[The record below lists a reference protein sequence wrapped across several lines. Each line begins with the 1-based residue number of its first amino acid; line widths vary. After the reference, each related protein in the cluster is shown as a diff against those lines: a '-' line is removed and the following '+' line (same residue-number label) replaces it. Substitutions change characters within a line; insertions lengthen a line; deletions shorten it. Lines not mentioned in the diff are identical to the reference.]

1 MKCVEN
7 VTLSHSEGLNPYLA
21 GGENLFPY
29 LPLLRD
35 PDTIRAMIA
44 RTLLFI
50 TLLAAFSF
58 SLRAGAVDVK
68 FTQIY
73 PNMEFSRP
81 LALVVPPDGSN
92 RRFVV
97 EQTGKIKILPSD
109 ESAKEAELFADFTN
123 HMSVEKDFEEG
134 LLGLAFHPKF
144 ADNGKFYVYYSAQ
157 GPKVAVLSEFTVG
170 DDGKGDLKSERILMK
185 IQQPEWNHN
194 SGNIIFGPKDGLL
207 YISVGD
213 GGLRD
218 GVHLLAQRLQAWNGK
233 VLRIDV
239 DSKSPGREYGIPEDN
254 PFTDNPIA
262 SPEIYAL
269 GLRNPWGSWIDPETG
284 LFWLAD
290 VGQDFYE
297 EINLIERG
305 GNYGW
310 NYREA
315 THEFAGR
322 AALMQALK
330 RKDKGVEKMEFID
343 PIHEYPRTDGISIT
357 GGFVYRGKIDALK
370 NHYIYGDWGT
380 GRIWGLTYDEAS
392 KSVTQNVPLRTPEQ
406 VAEGM
411 IKPTGFYP
419 DENGEAIVLGWQGK
433 IFRITE

>member
-1 MKCVEN
+1 MPSKEV
-7 VTLSHSEGLNPYLA
+7 LDIIY
-21 GGENLFPY
+21 
-29 LPLLRD
+29 
-35 PDTIRAMIA
+35 AMIA
-44 RTLLFI
+44 RITSLVTLF
-50 TLLAAFSF
+50 AVF
-58 SLRAGAVDVK
+58 SLVAPSDAADLK

-73 PNMEFSRP
+73 PNLEFSRP
-81 LALVVPPDGSN
+81 LALMVPPDGSG
-92 RRFVV
+92 RRFLV
-97 EQTGKIKILPSD
+97 EQTGLIRMLPSD
-109 ESAKEAELFADFTN
+109 ESTSDTDVFADFTN

-144 ADNGKFYVYYSAQ
+144 ADNGKFYVSYSAQ
-157 GPKVAVLSEFTVG
+157 GPKRLVLSEFSVG
-170 DDGKGDLKSERILMK
+170 DNGKANLKSERILMK

-194 SGNIIFGPKDGLL
+194 SGNIVFGPKDGFL
-207 YISVGD
+207 YLSVGD

-239 DSKSPGREYGIPEDN
+239 DSKSPGREYGVPEDN
-254 PFTDNPIA
+254 PFIDNPIA

-290 VGQDFYE
+290 VGQDFHE
-297 EINLIERG
+297 EVNLIERG

-315 THEFAGR
+315 MHEFAGR
-322 AALMQALK
+322 APLMQTLK
-330 RKDKGVEKMEFID
+330 RKDKGIEKLQFID

-380 GRIWGLTYDEAS
+380 GRIWGLEYDTAAKKVSENIA
-392 KSVTQNVPLRTPEQ
+392 LRTPEQ
-406 VAEGM
+406 VAEGL
-411 IKPTGFYP
+411 IKPTGIYP
-419 DENGEAIVLGWQGK
+419 DENGEAIILGWQGK
-433 IFRITE
+433 LYRITE

>member
-1 MKCVEN
+1 MI
-7 VTLSHSEGLNPYLA
+7 Y
-21 GGENLFPY
+21 
-29 LPLLRD
+29 
-35 PDTIRAMIA
+35 AMIA
-44 RTLLFI
+44 RITSLVTLF
-50 TLLAAFSF
+50 AVFSF
-58 SLRAGAVDVK
+58 VAPSDAADVK

-73 PNMEFSRP
+73 PNLEFSRP
-81 LALVVPPDGSN
+81 LALIVPPDGSG
-92 RRFVV
+92 RRFLV
-97 EQTGKIKILPSD
+97 EQTGLIRVLPSD
-109 ESAKEAELFADFTN
+109 ESTADTDVFADFTN

-144 ADNGKFYVYYSAQ
+144 ADNGKFYVSYSAQ
-157 GPKVAVLSEFTVG
+157 GPKRLVLSEFSVG
-170 DDGKGDLKSERILMK
+170 DNGKANLKSERILMK

-194 SGNIIFGPKDGLL
+194 SGNIVFGPKDGFL
-207 YISVGD
+207 YLSVGD

-239 DSKSPGREYGIPEDN
+239 DSKSPGREYGLPEDN
-254 PFTDNPIA
+254 PFIDNPIA

-290 VGQDFYE
+290 VGQDFHE
-297 EINLIERG
+297 EVNLIERG

-315 THEFAGR
+315 MHEFAGR
-322 AALMQALK
+322 APLMQTLK
-330 RKDKGVEKMEFID
+330 RKDKGIEKLQFID

-380 GRIWGLTYDEAS
+380 GRIWGLEYDTAAKKVSENIA
-392 KSVTQNVPLRTPEQ
+392 LRTPEQ
-406 VAEGM
+406 VAEGL
-411 IKPTGFYP
+411 IKPTGIYP
-419 DENGEAIVLGWQGK
+419 DENGEAIILGWQGK
-433 IFRITE
+433 LYRITE

>member
-1 MKCVEN
+1 
-7 VTLSHSEGLNPYLA
+7 
-21 GGENLFPY
+21 
-29 LPLLRD
+29 
-35 PDTIRAMIA
+35 MIA
-44 RTLLFI
+44 RITSLVTLF
-50 TLLAAFSF
+50 AVFSF
-58 SLRAGAVDVK
+58 VAPSDAADVK

-73 PNMEFSRP
+73 PNLEFSRP
-81 LALVVPPDGSN
+81 LALIVPPDGSG
-92 RRFVV
+92 RRFLV
-97 EQTGKIKILPSD
+97 EQTGLIRVLPSD
-109 ESAKEAELFADFTN
+109 ESTSDTDVFADFTN

-134 LLGLAFHPKF
+134 LLGLAFHPRF
-144 ADNGKFYVYYSAQ
+144 ADNGKFYVSYSAQ
-157 GPKVAVLSEFTVG
+157 GPKRLVLSEFSVG
-170 DDGKGDLKSERILMK
+170 DNGKANLKSERILMK

-194 SGNIIFGPKDGLL
+194 SGNIVFGPKDGFL
-207 YISVGD
+207 YLSVGD

-239 DSKSPGREYGIPEDN
+239 DSKSPGREYGLPEDN
-254 PFTDNPIA
+254 PFIDNPIA

-290 VGQDFYE
+290 VGQDFHE
-297 EINLIERG
+297 EVNLIERG

-315 THEFAGR
+315 MHEFAGR
-322 AALMQALK
+322 VPLMQTLK
-330 RKDKGVEKMEFID
+330 RKDKGIEKLQFID

-380 GRIWGLTYDEAS
+380 GRIWGLEYDSAAKKVSENIA
-392 KSVTQNVPLRTPEQ
+392 LRTPEQ
-406 VAEGM
+406 VAEGL
-411 IKPTGFYP
+411 IKPTGIYP
-419 DENGEAIVLGWQGK
+419 DENGEAIILGWQGK
-433 IFRITE
+433 LYRITE

>member
-1 MKCVEN
+1 MI
-7 VTLSHSEGLNPYLA
+7 H
-21 GGENLFPY
+21 
-29 LPLLRD
+29 
-35 PDTIRAMIA
+35 AMIA
-44 RTLLFI
+44 RITSLVTL
-50 TLLAAFSF
+50 FSVF
-58 SLRAGAVDVK
+58 SLVAPSDAADVK

-73 PNMEFSRP
+73 PNLEFSRP
-81 LALVVPPDGSN
+81 LALMVPPDGSG
-92 RRFVV
+92 RRFLV
-97 EQTGKIKILPSD
+97 EQTGLIRMLPSD
-109 ESAKEAELFADFTN
+109 ESTSDTDVFADFTN

-144 ADNGKFYVYYSAQ
+144 ADNGKFYVSYSAQ
-157 GPKVAVLSEFTVG
+157 GPKRLVLSEFSVG
-170 DDGKGDLKSERILMK
+170 DNGKANLKSERILMK

-194 SGNIIFGPKDGLL
+194 SGNIVFGPKDGFL
-207 YISVGD
+207 YLSVGD

-239 DSKSPGREYGIPEDN
+239 DSKSPGREYGLPEDN
-254 PFTDNPIA
+254 PFIDNPIA

-290 VGQDFYE
+290 VGQDFHE
-297 EINLIERG
+297 EVNLIERG

-315 THEFAGR
+315 MHEFAGR
-322 AALMQALK
+322 VPLMQTLK
-330 RKDKGVEKMEFID
+330 RKDKGIEKLQFID

-380 GRIWGLTYDEAS
+380 GRIWGLEYDTAAKKVSENIA
-392 KSVTQNVPLRTPEQ
+392 LRTPEQ
-406 VAEGM
+406 VAEGL
-411 IKPTGFYP
+411 IKPTGIYP
-419 DENGEAIVLGWQGK
+419 DENGEAIILGWQGK
-433 IFRITE
+433 LYRITE

>member
-1 MKCVEN
+1 
-7 VTLSHSEGLNPYLA
+7 
-21 GGENLFPY
+21 
-29 LPLLRD
+29 LPSKEVLD
-35 PDTIRAMIA
+35 IIYAMIA
-44 RTLLFI
+44 RITSLVTLF
-50 TLLAAFSF
+50 AVF
-58 SLRAGAVDVK
+58 SLVAPSDAADLK

-73 PNMEFSRP
+73 PNLEFSRP
-81 LALVVPPDGSN
+81 LALIVPPDGSG
-92 RRFVV
+92 RRFLV
-97 EQTGKIKILPSD
+97 EQTGLIRMLPSD
-109 ESAKEAELFADFTN
+109 ESTSDTDVFADFTN

-144 ADNGKFYVYYSAQ
+144 ADNGKFYVSYSAQ
-157 GPKVAVLSEFTVG
+157 GPKRLVLSEFSVG
-170 DDGKGDLKSERILMK
+170 DNGKANLKSERILMK

-194 SGNIIFGPKDGLL
+194 SGNIVFGPKDGFL
-207 YISVGD
+207 YLSVGD

-239 DSKSPGREYGIPEDN
+239 DSKSPGREYGLPEDN
-254 PFTDNPIA
+254 PFIDNPIA

-290 VGQDFYE
+290 VGQDFHE
-297 EINLIERG
+297 EVNLIERG

-315 THEFAGR
+315 MHEFAGR
-322 AALMQALK
+322 APLMQTLK
-330 RKDKGVEKMEFID
+330 RKDKGIEKLQFID

-380 GRIWGLTYDEAS
+380 GRIWGLEYDTAAKKVSENIA
-392 KSVTQNVPLRTPEQ
+392 LRTPEQ
-406 VAEGM
+406 VAEGL
-411 IKPTGFYP
+411 IKPTGIYP
-419 DENGEAIVLGWQGK
+419 DENGEAIILDWQGK
-433 IFRITE
+433 LYRITE

>member
-1 MKCVEN
+1 
-7 VTLSHSEGLNPYLA
+7 
-21 GGENLFPY
+21 
-29 LPLLRD
+29 
-35 PDTIRAMIA
+35 MIA
-44 RTLLFI
+44 RITSLVTLF
-50 TLLAAFSF
+50 AVFSF
-58 SLRAGAVDVK
+58 VAPSDAADVK

-73 PNMEFSRP
+73 PNLEFSRP
-81 LALVVPPDGSN
+81 LALIVPPDGSG
-92 RRFVV
+92 RRFLV
-97 EQTGKIKILPSD
+97 EQTGLIRVLPSD
-109 ESAKEAELFADFTN
+109 ESTSDTDVFADFTN

-134 LLGLAFHPKF
+134 LLGLAFQPRF
-144 ADNGKFYVYYSAQ
+144 ADNGKFYVSYSAQ
-157 GPKVAVLSEFTVG
+157 GPKRLVLSEFSVG
-170 DDGKGDLKSERILMK
+170 DNGKANLKSERILMK

-194 SGNIIFGPKDGLL
+194 SGNIVFGPKDGFL
-207 YISVGD
+207 YLSVGD

-239 DSKSPGREYGIPEDN
+239 DSKSPGREYGLPEDN
-254 PFTDNPIA
+254 PFIDNPIA

-290 VGQDFYE
+290 VGQDFHE
-297 EINLIERG
+297 EVNLIERG

-315 THEFAGR
+315 MHEFAGR
-322 AALMQALK
+322 VPLMQTLK
-330 RKDKGVEKMEFID
+330 RKDKGIEKLQFID

-380 GRIWGLTYDEAS
+380 GRIWGLEYDTAAKKVSENIA
-392 KSVTQNVPLRTPEQ
+392 LRTPEQ
-406 VAEGM
+406 VAEGL
-411 IKPTGFYP
+411 IKPTGIYP
-419 DENGEAIVLGWQGK
+419 DENGEAIILGWQGK
-433 IFRITE
+433 LYRITE

>member
-1 MKCVEN
+1 MPSKEV
-7 VTLSHSEGLNPYLA
+7 LDIIY
-21 GGENLFPY
+21 
-29 LPLLRD
+29 
-35 PDTIRAMIA
+35 AMIA
-44 RTLLFI
+44 RITSLVTLF
-50 TLLAAFSF
+50 AVF
-58 SLRAGAVDVK
+58 SLVAPSDAADLK

-73 PNMEFSRP
+73 PNLEFSRP
-81 LALVVPPDGSN
+81 LALIVPPDGSG
-92 RRFVV
+92 RRFLV
-97 EQTGKIKILPSD
+97 EQTGLIRMLPSD
-109 ESAKEAELFADFTN
+109 ESTSDTDVFADFTN

-144 ADNGKFYVYYSAQ
+144 ADNGKFYVSYSAQ
-157 GPKVAVLSEFTVG
+157 GPKRLVLSEFSVG
-170 DDGKGDLKSERILMK
+170 DNGKANLKSERILMK

-194 SGNIIFGPKDGLL
+194 SGNIVFGPKDGFL
-207 YISVGD
+207 YLSVGD

-239 DSKSPGREYGIPEDN
+239 DSKSPGREYGLPEDN
-254 PFTDNPIA
+254 PFIDNPIA

-290 VGQDFYE
+290 VGQDFHE
-297 EINLIERG
+297 EVNLIERG

-315 THEFAGR
+315 MHEFAGR
-322 AALMQALK
+322 APLMQTLK
-330 RKDKGVEKMEFID
+330 RKDKGIEKLQFID

-380 GRIWGLTYDEAS
+380 GRIWGLEYDTAAKKVSENIA
-392 KSVTQNVPLRTPEQ
+392 LRTPEQ
-406 VAEGM
+406 VAEGL
-411 IKPTGFYP
+411 IKPTGIYP
-419 DENGEAIVLGWQGK
+419 DENGEAIILDWQGK
-433 IFRITE
+433 LYRITD

>member
-1 MKCVEN
+1 MI
-7 VTLSHSEGLNPYLA
+7 Y
-21 GGENLFPY
+21 
-29 LPLLRD
+29 
-35 PDTIRAMIA
+35 AMIA
-44 RTLLFI
+44 RITSLVTLF
-50 TLLAAFSF
+50 AVF
-58 SLRAGAVDVK
+58 SLVAPSDAADVK

-73 PNMEFSRP
+73 PNLEFSRP
-81 LALVVPPDGSN
+81 LALIVPPDGSG
-92 RRFVV
+92 RRFLV
-97 EQTGKIKILPSD
+97 EQTGLIRMLPSD
-109 ESAKEAELFADFTN
+109 ESTSDTDVFADFTN

-144 ADNGKFYVYYSAQ
+144 ADNGKFYVSYSAQ
-157 GPKVAVLSEFTVG
+157 GPKRLVLSEFSVG
-170 DDGKGDLKSERILMK
+170 DNGKANLKSERILMK

-194 SGNIIFGPKDGLL
+194 SGNIVFGPKDGFL
-207 YISVGD
+207 YLSVGD

-254 PFTDNPIA
+254 PFIDNPIA

-290 VGQDFYE
+290 VGQDFHE
-297 EINLIERG
+297 EVNLIERG

-315 THEFAGR
+315 MHEFAGR
-322 AALMQALK
+322 APLMQTLK
-330 RKDKGVEKMEFID
+330 RKDKGIEKLQFID

-380 GRIWGLTYDEAS
+380 GRIWGLEYDTAAKKVSENIA
-392 KSVTQNVPLRTPEQ
+392 LRTPEQ
-406 VAEGM
+406 VAEGL
-411 IKPTGFYP
+411 IKPTGIYP
-419 DENGEAIVLGWQGK
+419 DENGEAIILGWQGK
-433 IFRITE
+433 LYRITE

>member
-1 MKCVEN
+1 MI
-7 VTLSHSEGLNPYLA
+7 Y
-21 GGENLFPY
+21 
-29 LPLLRD
+29 
-35 PDTIRAMIA
+35 AMIA
-44 RTLLFI
+44 RITSLVTLF
-50 TLLAAFSF
+50 AVF
-58 SLRAGAVDVK
+58 SLVAPSDAADLK

-73 PNMEFSRP
+73 PNLEFSRP
-81 LALVVPPDGSN
+81 LALIVPPDGSG
-92 RRFVV
+92 RRFLV
-97 EQTGKIKILPSD
+97 EQTGLIRMLPSD
-109 ESAKEAELFADFTN
+109 ESTSDTDVFADFTN

-144 ADNGKFYVYYSAQ
+144 ADNGKFYVSYSAQ
-157 GPKVAVLSEFTVG
+157 GPKRLVLSEFSVG
-170 DDGKGDLKSERILMK
+170 DNGKANLKSERILMK

-194 SGNIIFGPKDGLL
+194 SGNIVFGPKDGFL
-207 YISVGD
+207 YLSVGD

-239 DSKSPGREYGIPEDN
+239 DSKSPGREYGLPEDN
-254 PFTDNPIA
+254 PFIDNPIA

-290 VGQDFYE
+290 VGQDFHE
-297 EINLIERG
+297 EVNLIERG

-315 THEFAGR
+315 MHEFAGR
-322 AALMQALK
+322 APLMQTLK
-330 RKDKGVEKMEFID
+330 RKDKGIEKLQFID

-380 GRIWGLTYDEAS
+380 GRIWGLEYDTAAKKVSENIA
-392 KSVTQNVPLRTPEQ
+392 LRTPEQ
-406 VAEGM
+406 VAEGL
-411 IKPTGFYP
+411 IKPTGIYP
-419 DENGEAIVLGWQGK
+419 DENGEAIILDWQGK
-433 IFRITE
+433 LYRITE

>member
-1 MKCVEN
+1 M
-7 VTLSHSEGLNPYLA
+7 LA
-21 GGENLFPY
+21 
-29 LPLLRD
+29 R
-35 PDTIRAMIA
+35 I
-44 RTLLFI
+44 
-50 TLLAAFSF
+50 F
-58 SLRAGAVDVK
+58 SLIAVSGLIGSASLSSGADVK

-73 PNMEFSRP
+73 PNLEFSRP
-81 LALVVPPDGSN
+81 LALVIPPDGSN
-92 RRFVV
+92 RRMLV
-97 EQTGKIKILPSD
+97 EQTGLIRVLPAD
-109 ESAKEAELFADFTN
+109 EAASKTEVFADFTN

-144 ADNGKFYVYYSAQ
+144 SDNGKFYVYYSAQ
-157 GPKVAVLSEFTVG
+157 GPKRSVLSEFRVG
-170 DDGKGDLKSERILMK
+170 ADGKADLSTERIFMK

-194 SGNIIFGPKDGLL
+194 SGNIQFGPKDGYL

-254 PFTDNPIA
+254 PFLDNPIA

-269 GLRNPWGSWIDPETG
+269 GLRNPWGSYIDPKTG

-322 AALMQALK
+322 AQLMQTLK
-330 RKDKGVEKMEFID
+330 RKDKGVEAMEFID
-343 PIHEYPRTDGISIT
+343 PIHEYPRSEGISIT
-357 GGFVYRGKIDALK
+357 GGFVYHGSIEALK
-370 NHYIYGDWGT
+370 NHYLYGDWGT
-380 GRIWGLTYDEAS
+380 GRIWALEYDSAAGKVSE
-392 KSVTQNVPLRTPEQ
+392 NVPLRTPEQ

-411 IKPTGFYP
+411 VKPTGFYP
-419 DENGEAIVLGWQGK
+419 DENGEAIVIDWQGK
-433 IFRITE
+433 LYRITE

>member
-1 MKCVEN
+1 
-7 VTLSHSEGLNPYLA
+7 
-21 GGENLFPY
+21 
-29 LPLLRD
+29 
-35 PDTIRAMIA
+35 MIA
-44 RTLLFI
+44 RITSLVTLF
-50 TLLAAFSF
+50 AVFSF
-58 SLRAGAVDVK
+58 VAPSDAADVK

-73 PNMEFSRP
+73 PNLEFSRP
-81 LALVVPPDGSN
+81 LALIVPPDGSG
-92 RRFVV
+92 RRFLV
-97 EQTGKIKILPSD
+97 EQTGLIRVLPSD
-109 ESAKEAELFADFTN
+109 ESTSDTDVFADFTN

-134 LLGLAFHPKF
+134 LLGLAFHPRF
-144 ADNGKFYVYYSAQ
+144 ADNGKFYVSYSAQ
-157 GPKVAVLSEFTVG
+157 GPKRLVLSEFSVG
-170 DDGKGDLKSERILMK
+170 DNGKANLKSERILMK

-194 SGNIIFGPKDGLL
+194 SGNIVFGPKDGFL
-207 YISVGD
+207 YLSVGD

-239 DSKSPGREYGIPEDN
+239 DSKSPGREYGLPEDN
-254 PFTDNPIA
+254 PFIDNPIA

-290 VGQDFYE
+290 VGQDFHE
-297 EINLIERG
+297 EVNLIERG

-315 THEFAGR
+315 MHEFAGR
-322 AALMQALK
+322 VPLMQTLK
-330 RKDKGVEKMEFID
+330 RKDKGIEKLQFID

-380 GRIWGLTYDEAS
+380 GRIWGLEYDTAAKKVSENIA
-392 KSVTQNVPLRTPEQ
+392 LRTPEQ
-406 VAEGM
+406 VAEGL
-411 IKPTGFYP
+411 IKPTGIYP
-419 DENGEAIVLGWQGK
+419 DENGEAIILGWQGK
-433 IFRITE
+433 LYRITE

>member
-1 MKCVEN
+1 MI
-7 VTLSHSEGLNPYLA
+7 Y
-21 GGENLFPY
+21 
-29 LPLLRD
+29 
-35 PDTIRAMIA
+35 AMIA
-44 RTLLFI
+44 RITSLVTL
-50 TLLAAFSF
+50 FSVF
-58 SLRAGAVDVK
+58 SLVAPSDAADVK

-73 PNMEFSRP
+73 PNLEFSRP
-81 LALVVPPDGSN
+81 LALMVPPDGSG
-92 RRFVV
+92 RRFLV
-97 EQTGKIKILPSD
+97 EQTGLIRMLPSD
-109 ESAKEAELFADFTN
+109 ESTSDTDVFADFTN

-144 ADNGKFYVYYSAQ
+144 ADNGKFYVSYSAQ
-157 GPKVAVLSEFTVG
+157 GPKRLVLSEFSVG
-170 DDGKGDLKSERILMK
+170 DNGKANLKSERILMK

-194 SGNIIFGPKDGLL
+194 SGNIVFGPKDGFL
-207 YISVGD
+207 YLSVGD

-239 DSKSPGREYGIPEDN
+239 DSKSPGREYGLPEDN
-254 PFTDNPIA
+254 PFIDNPIA

-290 VGQDFYE
+290 VGQDFHE
-297 EINLIERG
+297 EVNLIERG

-315 THEFAGR
+315 MHEFAGR
-322 AALMQALK
+322 APLMQTLK
-330 RKDKGVEKMEFID
+330 RKDKGIEKLQFID

-380 GRIWGLTYDEAS
+380 GRIWGLEYDTAAKKVSENIA
-392 KSVTQNVPLRTPEQ
+392 LRTPEQ
-406 VAEGM
+406 VAEGL
-411 IKPTGFYP
+411 IKPTGIYP
-419 DENGEAIVLGWQGK
+419 DENGEAIILGWQGK
-433 IFRITE
+433 LYRITE